1 MKRYNSFNRVHKGLR
16 AFLYDT
22 ALKLQQADLSDRES
36 SQKVIEQLH
45 TIIDLFEVHAHHE
58 DHFFNEPL
66 EKVNPTVATLF
77 VNEHEED
84 HRLSTVLRNQLQEW
98 NNAGTTE
105 TRSTVGLHLF
115 YSFNEFM
122 AFNLYHMNKEEITL
136 NQALW
141 NVYSDE
147 QIVATEQ
154 ALVQSVPPKNMI
166 IYIKW
171 MIRGCSDVEI
181 ISWMTG
187 VRDHAPAPVYELV
200 RSTAAYELDPLR
212 WKAITKEIESSI
224 HA

>member
-22 ALKLQQADLSDRES
+22 ALKIQQADLSNRES
-36 SQKVIEQLH
+36 SQDVIEQLH
-45 TIIDLFEVHAHHE
+45 AIINLFEVHAHHE

-66 EKVNPTVATLF
+66 EKVNPAVASLF
-77 VNEHEED
+77 ESEHEED
-84 HRLSTVLRNQLQEW
+84 HRLATVLRNQLEEW
-98 NNAGTTE
+98 NTAGTNEARTKA
-105 TRSTVGLHLF
+105 GLHLF

-154 ALVQSVPPKNMI
+154 ALVQSVSPKDMTV
-166 IYIKW
+166 YIKW
-171 MIRGCSDVEI
+171 MIRGCSDPEI
-181 ISWMTG
+181 ISWMTAL
-187 VRDHAPAPVYELV
+187 REHAPAPVYDLV
-200 RSTAAYELDPLR
+200 KSTATRELDPLR
-212 WKAITKEIESSI
+212 SKAIIREIESNVP
-224 HA
+224 A